1 MINVETVVH
10 IIMWVVAIVLIFIA
24 SVNISVRWL
33 MPKERK
39 VVFDDDEGVD
49 NEAEREVR

>member
-1 MINVETVVH
+1 MINVETIIH

-39 VVFDDDEGVD
+39 MTFDVEDDVG
-49 NEAEREVR
+49 NEPEREV